1 MVISKKSCTNVRTMP
16 DMCKHS
22 FEAKVGQMTK
32 CWWGGKAPS
41 QTISIF
47 THTPSDCV
55 WHKSGII
62 HKFMQLF
69 IEITIFK
76 WTFEVELLEFLVS
89 TLKSSAEWGKTRS
102 EKPNLIQNSVAKVE
116 WNLPN
121 PLKFES
127 EEISVGKLY
136 FQLAIYVGILVG
148 FGWKVDGQRGQYL

>member
-1 MVISKKSCTNVRTMP
+1 MKSCISLWIMP
-16 DMCKHS
+16 DMC
-22 FEAKVGQMTK
+22 
-32 CWWGGKAPS
+32 
-41 QTISIF
+41 QTQSEGMWVKIEIVLEGTLPPHQHFLISPTFASNLCLHI
-47 THTPSDCV
+47 
-55 WHKSGII
+55 SGIVRT
-62 HKFMQLF
+62 FVQLF
-69 IEITIFK
+69 FEITIFK

-136 FQLAIYVGILVG
+136 FQLATYFGILVG
-148 FGWKVDGQRGQYL
+148 FGWKVDGQRGQNL